1 MTDWFLA
8 LVPEYG
14 LWLIGFTTFL
24 SCLALPVPASL
35 VMLAGGAFAAAG
47 DLSLAATMAAAF
59 LGAVA
64 GDQTG
69 YAIGRGGAARLG
81 AGAAGGKRERLL
93 SQARDLLD
101 RSGGSGV
108 FLSRWLVS
116 PLGPYVNFI
125 AGATGIGWAG
135 FTIWGAAG
143 EAVWVGLYTGIG
155 YAFAGRIEMIG
166 DIAGNIS
173 GFIAAAI
180 VAALLGVAVF
190 RDPARSKPARRA

>member
-1 MTDWFLA
+1 MLKLTLGLFL
-8 LVPEYG
+8 
-14 LWLIGFTTFL
+14 
-24 SCLALPVPASL
+24 PA
-35 VMLAGGAFAAAG
+35 
-47 DLSLAATMAAAF
+47 
-59 LGAVA
+59 
-64 GDQTG
+64 
-69 YAIGRGGAARLG
+69 AIGCRTGW
-81 AGAAGGKRERLL
+81 AGVENSSDRYGHLTQGCPGTAGGKRERLL

-190 RDPARSKPARRA
+190 RDPARSKPTRRA